1 MLAALQQLP
10 EGVRALPPAAAQLAS
25 PERAGARPGCG
36 GIVRETQHAGLPRC
50 DICSSEEETNENL
63 LLQCDCCHVYVRS
76 PRPSC
81 WQTLLVHDLVPCR
94 VLERVLNTC

>member
-1 MLAALQQLP
+1 MRVTQSAEEQRQSDAVLAALQQLP

-36 GIVRETQHAGLPRC
+36 GIVRGTQHAGVPRC

-63 LLQCDCCHVYVRS
+63 LLQCDCCHVYVRRPPAGS
-76 PRPSC
+76 PC
-81 WQTLLVHDLVPCR
+81 WLMT
-94 VLERVLNTC
+94 